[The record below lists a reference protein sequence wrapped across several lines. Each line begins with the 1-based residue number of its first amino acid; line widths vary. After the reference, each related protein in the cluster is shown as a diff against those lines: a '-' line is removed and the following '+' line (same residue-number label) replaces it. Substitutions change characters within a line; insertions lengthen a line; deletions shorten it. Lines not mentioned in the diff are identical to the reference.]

1 MAASRLRHGR
11 LRLLCVPRRGDVL
24 SRAVPVRVALV
35 YPPSCDPTAPYL
47 SVPTLAAWLRANGV
61 EVLPVDANVEAWEW
75 LLTRHRLEQLA
86 ARIESRLAS
95 LDAQPSLSHEDQ
107 LAYAALS
114 AARDDAAAA
123 PAAIE
128 DALAVLR
135 DRTGRRFYD
144 PRAYAQA
151 VATVDAAQRVVSA
164 AHHPLSVDF
173 VAYRTPFS
181 LLSAEE
187 MARDAAEGRD
197 PFRDYFRELARRLV
211 REGVGL
217 VGISVAFPGQVQP
230 AYSLAYA
237 LRELAPGVHVTVGG
251 PALTQML
258 LRLEG
263 ERLEKALGPFS
274 SAVVYE
280 GEFAL
285 LSMVRALERGEDPAA
300 GGRVIRGTTVEDMSI
315 LPPPDFDGLPLDRY
329 LAPELVLPYDPT
341 RGCYWGVCTFCHYG
355 LAEVGTAKYRERP
368 PEAVLDHLE
377 ALQKRHGT
385 RVFYF
390 SQDVFSPRIAT
401 RIARG
406 IVQRGLDVKWGTD
419 MRPEKALGEERCR
432 ELVAGGQI
440 SAALGV
446 ESASPRVLSLVDK
459 GIPIEAVESAIV
471 NLSRAGVAV
480 EAMCFSD
487 FPTES
492 YREAMETVRFV
503 QARGDDLS
511 LFILGRFDLTHGS
524 LVAQR
529 PGDFGIAE
537 VWGVEGDELGTGLF
551 FAERRRPK
559 RPAEQAKLEEALRSL
574 SSRWSLRRYPWAGAL
589 STAHTL
595 LWYAHHGPGVFRRL
609 ALATEEP
616 ASPASRARARAARR
630 KPRFD
635 VARVAE
641 QSAAREAE
649 LWERMVN
656 EERRVS
662 RATYEARAAALPHAK
677 PSPGRVRAVARA
689 EVRAAGRRPSHAANA
704 TKR

>member
-1 MAASRLRHGR
+1 M
-11 LRLLCVPRRGDVL
+11 
-24 SRAVPVRVALV
+24 RVALV

-47 SVPTLAAWLRANGV
+47 SVPTLTAWLRANGV
-61 EVLPVDANVEAWEW
+61 DVLPVDANVEAWES
-75 LLTRHRLEQLA
+75 LLTRTSLEHLG
-86 ARIESRLAS
+86 ARIEARLAA
-95 LDAQPSLSHEDQ
+95 LDAKPTLPHEDQ

-114 AARDDAAAA
+114 AVRDDAAVV
-123 PAAIE
+123 PARIE

-135 DRTGRRFYD
+135 DRTGRRFYE
-144 PRAYAQA
+144 PGAYAQA

-164 AHHPLSVDF
+164 AHQPLSLDF

-187 MARDAAEGRD
+187 IARDAGEGRD
-197 PFRDYFRELARRLV
+197 PFRDYFRELARRLQ

-258 LRLEG
+258 LRLDG
-263 ERLEKALGPFS
+263 ERLERALGPFS
-274 SAVVYE
+274 TAVVYE
-280 GEFAL
+280 GEHAL

-300 GGRVIRGTTVEDMSI
+300 DGRVIRGTTIEDMSI

-341 RGCYWGVCTFCHYG
+341 RGCYWGICTFCHYG

-377 ALQKRHGT
+377 TLQKRHGT
-385 RVFYF
+385 RIFYF

-406 IVQRGLDVKWGTD
+406 IVARGLDVKWGTD

-432 ELVAGGQI
+432 ELVAGGQL

-459 GIPIEAVESAIV
+459 GIPIEAVASAIE
-471 NLSRAGVAV
+471 NLARAGVAV

-529 PGDFGIAE
+529 PGDFGISE

-559 RPAEQAKLEEALRSL
+559 RPSDHAKLEEAVRAL

-595 LWYAHHGPGVFRRL
+595 LWYAHHGPDVFRRL
-609 ALATEEP
+609 ALSHEEP
-616 ASPASRARARAARR
+616 AALPAPARAPRQ

-641 QSAAREAE
+641 ESAAREAE
-649 LWERMVN
+649 LWDRMVTG
-656 EERRVS
+656 ERRVS
-662 RATYEARAAALPHAK
+662 RATYEARAAELPHAK
-677 PSPGRVRAVARA
+677 PATGRARA
-689 EVRAAGRRPSHAANA
+689 TVRPEVRAAGRRPSHAANA